1 MLESAGVGVWLDR
14 VCVYGSLGEQVNP
27 SHMRVHCAGVW
38 RVSSVRGNRE
48 WSVCARE
55 MDESRNVR
63 RTPYGFGVWC
73 ATAASHDVVAY
84 ISDHVHPSS
93 FRLRD
98 RDAPPAP
105 LAPPPP
111 PAARQKDPHSRI
123 LRRSASASSGKLER
137 CGDG

>member
-38 RVSSVRGNRE
+38 RVSSVRGIRE

-84 ISDHVHPSS
+84 DLGSRTPETRRRSVSATA
-93 FRLRD
+93 RC
-98 RDAPPAP
+98 
-105 LAPPPP
+105 
-111 PAARQKDPHSRI
+111 PAAAPR
-123 LRRSASASSGKLER
+123 
-137 CGDG
+137 